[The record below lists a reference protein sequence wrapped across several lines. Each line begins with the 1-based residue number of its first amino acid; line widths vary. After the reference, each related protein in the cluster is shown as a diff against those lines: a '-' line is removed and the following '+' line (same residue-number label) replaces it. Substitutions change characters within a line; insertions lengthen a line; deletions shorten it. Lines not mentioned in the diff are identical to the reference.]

1 MKYPGTRKFNLLITV
16 AVPPNL
22 GKGGMPRKRTVQGKP
37 VMTEKL
43 F

>member
-1 MKYPGTRKFNLLITV
+1 MKYPETRQFNLLITV
-16 AVPPNL
+16 ALPPKW
-22 GKGGMPRKRTVQGKP
+22 GIPGKRTVKHKP